1 MSKKIIESRHCKRAF
16 LDQPVAPSLL
26 ADIFISASHA
36 ASSKNTQPWQVA
48 VVTGTTKDQL
58 VKAMCKKFDADEF
71 DGEDYTYMI
80 DPMPPEFKQ
89 RARECG
95 YGIYQTKGISR
106 EDSAA
111 RKAHFRENYTFFNA
125 PVGLI
130 FHLPKGAERGNFL
143 DMGAFMQNVML
154 GITAEGLG
162 ACPQFSISAYSKT
175 IRQILKLNARI
186 IVCGM
191 AVGYPDE
198 SAIVNT
204 FIPNRLPVEAFT
216 TWHD

>member
-1 MSKKIIESRHCKRAF
+1 MNENLIAQRHSKRAF
-16 LDQPVAPSLL
+16 LNEPVTRRQLEQ
-26 ADIFISASHA
+26 IFAAASHA

-48 VVTGTTKDQL
+48 VVTGSTKDQL
-58 VKAMCKKFDADEF
+58 SSAMCKKFDADEF

-95 YGIYQTKGISR
+95 YGIYQTKGIAR

-143 DMGAFMQNVML
+143 DMGLFMQNVML

-175 IRQILKLNARI
+175 VREILKLDARI

-198 SAIVNT
+198 SAVVNT